1 MSPWRSTRNFIAIF
15 MDSFLYLRG
24 MTARCADCLFR
35 QDDLDCTHE
44 YDLRRDLTT
53 LRGWFFF
60 FSAMFGHP
68 KKK

>member
-1 MSPWRSTRNFIAIF
+1 